1 MKSLGMTITINVF
14 EQCFSVTLLNWFL
27 WKHLCRNTVI
37 RFGFRYEKETNCPY
51 KQKSLNVSTPFVLMT
66 RLSLPLSKLIVDGD
80 DNSFFSQGTLCSSLC
95 SSAPKWWP
103 STMSELS
110 LGIRTSVRRDLESSL
125 SRYKKK
131 NEDFVDCVMLLEY
144 FLRWPR
150 RVTHAN

>member
-1 MKSLGMTITINVF
+1 M
-14 EQCFSVTLLNWFL
+14 
-27 WKHLCRNTVI
+27 I

-131 NEDFVDCVMLLEY
+131 WRFCGLCDVIRIFPTVAQKGHTCKLKMLLQTKN
-144 FLRWPR
+144 FTCKLKMLQQIKNRTCKLKI
-150 RVTHAN
+150 VHAN